1 MENMIQITDLRPGGN
16 PHTDTQALP
25 LVSRD
30 PWTKLLP
37 HISWAPLYP
46 KHTSVSAL
54 SAPLSLCLF
63 LSLLLGEASVLVL
76 CRYTADG
83 GMPEVCP
90 NTQVLIMRPGC
101 SHRHTTVTHKCA
113 SRRLASTWLKGGDAN
128 PGQAETYTESE
139 HRPGYGWRS
148 PSTDGAGGGR
158 DLGQRGRSTP
168 SAVLWEEPDPWDP

>member
-1 MENMIQITDLRPGGN
+1 MIQITDLRPGGN

-76 CRYTADG
+76 CRYTADR

-128 PGQAETYTESE
+128 PGQAETSQKVSTGLATAGVVLAPMGRGVVGTLAKEGGAPQVRYCGKSLT
-139 HRPGYGWRS
+139 PGI
-148 PSTDGAGGGR
+148 P
-158 DLGQRGRSTP
+158 
-168 SAVLWEEPDPWDP
+168 EI